1 VLSQIVGQCDS
12 AIIWSMLAV
21 AGMVALLMMLK
32 RVWLAWLAG
41 MAIYVWPVIQG
52 MFPPG
57 TPILDF
63 VIGAAIIGVYT
74 AVILRW
80 GLLAT
85 IVTLLSHFLLL
96 RAPLTT
102 DLDSW
107 RASAAL
113 TYTATV
119 AGLGLLGAWLARV
132 NPEIADF

>member
-1 VLSQIVGQCDS
+1 
-12 AIIWSMLAV
+12 MLAV
-21 AGMVALLMMLK
+21 AGMVGLLMMLK
-32 RVWLAWLAG
+32 RPWLAWLAG

-52 MFPPG
+52 MFAPG

-63 VIGAAIIGVYT
+63 MIGSAIIGVYI

-107 RASAAL
+107 RATAGL
-113 TYTATV
+113 TYTAAV
-119 AGLGLLGAWLARV
+119 AGLGLLGAWLARHSV
-132 NPEIADF
+132 AQA